1 MFGWWTLGRAS
12 GLGATVALL
21 ALLLWPFQRGY
32 ENLLWPF
39 AAAAGLAGIC
49 GLSILLITGA
59 DMLIH
64 RRGRRLR
71 PVRAFDLIL
80 GLGLVALSLLQLVE
94 VRGQLPA

>member
-1 MFGWWTLGRAS
+1 MLGWWTLGRAS
-12 GLGATVALL
+12 GLGAVAGLL
-21 ALLLWPFQRGY
+21 AALLWPFQRSY
-32 ENLLWPF
+32 ESLLWPF
-39 AAAAGLAGIC
+39 AAAAGTAGLC

-71 PVRAFDLIL
+71 PVRAFDLIF
-80 GLGLVALSLLQLVE
+80 GLGLVALSLLQLSE